1 VTVEIM
7 GRSFSLRGSMP
18 EESLHKVAQLVDER
32 LQELSRSFPATPL
45 TDLAILAAL
54 NLAYE
59 CLETKEDYQQLQAE
73 IEKRSKQLMQK
84 LERHELSISPKV

>member
-18 EESLHKVAQLVDER
+18 EESLQKVAQLVHER
-32 LQELSRSFPATPL
+32 LQELSLGFPATPL
-45 TDLAILAAL
+45 TDLAILVAL

-73 IEKRSKQLMQK
+73 IEQRSKQLMQK
-84 LERHELSISPKV
+84 LERHES